1 MMFEL
6 TPFMKKQMSYDPF
19 KELEE
24 MEKQL
29 FRSSTAAFRTDIKDT
44 GNDYVLEAELPGFK
58 KEDID
63 IQLENNILTVTA
75 GHNEE
80 EESKENGYIR
90 RERRIGRYTRSFD
103 VSEIDTDNIT
113 AACENGILTMT
124 LPKKKQPES
133 SSRKIILA

>member
-29 FRSSTAAFRTDIKDT
+29 FRSSTTAFRTDIRDT
-44 GNDYVLEAELPGFK
+44 GDNYVLEAELPGFK

-75 GHNEE
+75 GHKEE
-80 EESKENGYIR
+80 EESKDNGYIR
-90 RERRIGRYTRSFD
+90 RERRVGYYTRSFD
-103 VSEIDTDNIT
+103 VSDIDTDNIT